1 MSNVT
6 DLWRHPIKGVSREQ
20 LQSVT
25 LEVGKTMPWD
35 RHWAIAHVDAKIDP
49 ENPVW
54 ARCMNFA
61 RAARGYRLMAVSSHL
76 NETAGTITLKHPD
89 LETITVNPDNASD
102 AKILVEWVIEISN
115 PDRSLPAQV
124 FKAPSRGMTD
134 SSTASVSINT
144 KASLEALSKAT
155 DSPLD
160 QRRFRG
166 NIWVDGFTEWEEF
179 NWVGKSIRIGD
190 AEFEITKPIERCM
203 ATTVNPDTGISDCAT
218 LATLQTNWGHQD
230 FGVFGIVTKA
240 GKIAVGDTIEVL

>member
-1 MSNVT
+1 MPNVT
-6 DLWRHPIKGVSREQ
+6 DLWRHPIKGVGREQ
-20 LQSVT
+20 LQSVA

-35 RHWAIAHVDAKIDP
+35 RHWAIAHVDAKVDP

-76 NETAGTITLKHPD
+76 DEGAGTITLKHPD
-89 LETITVNPDNASD
+89 LETITVNPDNVAD
-102 AKILVEWVIEISN
+102 AKALVEWVTEISN

-124 FKAPSRGMTD
+124 FKAPDRGMTD
-134 SSTASVSINT
+134 SSTATLSINT

-155 DSPLD
+155 GTVLD

-166 NIWVDGFTEWEEF
+166 NIWVDGFNAWEEF
-179 NWVGKSIRIGD
+179 SWIGHHIRIGE
-190 AEFEITKPIERCM
+190 AEFEIIDPIERCM

-218 LATLQTNWGHQD
+218 LATLQSNWGHKD
-230 FGVFGIVTKA
+230 FGVFGVITKV
-240 GKIAVGDTIEVL
+240 GKITLGDTIEVL